1 MVGSTIVGGGA
12 TIMASECLNREFNEH
27 ERQERKFQF
36 TAVSRGRWTPREAR
50 TEDGPMYPTCDF
62 TETLYAAA
70 DDGGA
75 PTICITQN
83 QVPTDEF
90 C

>member
-12 TIMASECLNREFNEH
+12 TIMASECLDRAFNEH
-27 ERQERKFQF
+27 ERQERKLQF

-50 TEDGPMYPTCDF
+50 TEDGLTFLTCDF
-62 TETLYAAA
+62 TETLYAVA
-70 DDGGA
+70 DDGDA

-83 QVPTDEF
+83 QVPPDEF